1 MTPKIEILMATYN
14 GEKYI
19 REQIDSIIN
28 QTYKNWI
35 LLVRDDN
42 SKDNTVSIIEE
53 YEKKDSRIR
62 LLRDKK
68 GNLGFVRN
76 FEELMANSLEDFIMF
91 ADQDDY
97 WIENRI
103 EKYIE
108 IITNLSS
115 EDMEKPL
122 LIHSNS
128 FICDKELNIK
138 KEKFI
143 SNCAEDKEFDIVFFN
158 YIVQGSTA
166 LVNRKLINLALPFSS
181 KVTLHDRYLHLL
193 AEFLGKRI
201 FLNQS
206 LMKYRQHDNNKIGA
220 NYSIVK
226 KILKKKY
233 FNNEDRELILEIRNK
248 YIENINKEKI
258 MKIDDYL
265 EVTDISKP
273 KLNRLYKSFNFKMNK
288 KKRMFLLFK

>member
-1 MTPKIEILMATYN
+1 MKCVLIGYGYWGKI
-14 GEKYI
+14 
-19 REQIDSIIN
+19 
-28 QTYKNWI
+28 
-35 LLVRDDN
+35 
-42 SKDNTVSIIEE
+42 
-53 YEKKDSRIR
+53 
-62 LLRDKK
+62 
-68 GNLGFVRN
+68 
-76 FEELMANSLEDFIMF
+76 
-91 ADQDDY
+91 
-97 WIENRI
+97 I

-115 EDMEKPL
+115 EDMKKPL

-166 LVNRKLINLALPFSS
+166 LINRKLVNLALPFSS

-220 NYSIVK
+220 SYSIVK

-273 KLNRLYKSFNFKMNK
+273 KLSRFYKSFNFKMSK